1 MSSLRGFLP
10 QRFFYGWTLVGVAAF
25 VMVIGTVPLFQG
37 MTAWFVVFEGHFGWT
52 RTQLSI
58 AFSMSRVEGS
68 IMGPIS
74 GYLIDKLGSRRMV
87 LIGLVIAGGG
97 FVIMSQMT
105 NIWHFYL
112 AFIVMSMGVGLGT
125 WMPMMTVLNNW
136 FLRNRS
142 IAMAL
147 AMEGFLVGGMVL
159 VPLLAFAIDPDVI
172 GRPGWRITAL
182 AIGLF
187 LVAAA
192 FPVSLLIRNAPEP
205 YGQFPDGEPIARPRQ
220 APPAASASGN
230 IGDEERDYTWQEAVR
245 TKTFWLITMGHA
257 CSSIVIVTITV
268 HLGPML
274 DDRGF
279 SLQTIGWIVGA
290 YTGVAAVFTLIG
302 GYVGDR
308 LPIRLALFGFS
319 AIQSA
324 AVWVLM
330 ISETAPMA
338 FLFAVLMGIGFGG
351 RNPLTTSI
359 RGVYFGRKA
368 FASITGMSMIPMNVM
383 LLAAPLFAG
392 IMFDATQSYFVPMAA
407 VAIVSLGGSA
417 LFLFLGSPEA
427 AAESRRQR
435 SENAP
440 QASQAD

>member
-1 MSSLRGFLP
+1 
-10 QRFFYGWTLVGVAAF
+10 
-25 VMVIGTVPLFQG
+25 MVIGTVPLFQG
-37 MTAWFVVFEGHFGWT
+37 MTAWFVVLESHFGWS

-58 AFSMSRVEGS
+58 AFSLSRVEGS

-97 FVIMSQMT
+97 FVIMSQMQ

-136 FLRNRS
+136 FARNRS
-142 IAMAL
+142 TAMAL
-147 AMEGFLVGGMVL
+147 AMEGFLVGGMIL
-159 VPLLAFAIDPDVI
+159 VPLLAFAIDPDVP
-172 GRPGWRITAL
+172 GRPGWRLTAL
-182 AIGLF
+182 VIGLF

-192 FPVSLLIRNAPEP
+192 FPLSRLVRNAPEP
-205 YGQFPDGEPIARPRQ
+205 YGQFPDGEAQARPRRV
-220 APPAASASGN
+220 AASSAGAAT
-230 IGDEERDYTWQEAVR
+230 EERDFTWQEAVR
-245 TKTFWLITMGHA
+245 TRNFWLITMGHA

-279 SLQTIGWIVGA
+279 SLQTIGWVVGA
-290 YTGVAAVFTLIG
+290 YTGVAAIFTLIG

-308 LPIRLALFGFS
+308 LPIRLALFVFS
-319 AIQSA
+319 AVQSG

-330 ISETAPMA
+330 AADTPAMA
-338 FLFAVLMGIGFGG
+338 FLFSVLMGIGFGG

-392 IMFDATQSYFVPMAA
+392 IMFDATQSYFVPMAT
-407 VAIVSLGGSA
+407 VAIVSLAGSS
-417 LFLFLGSPEA
+417 LFLFLGSPES
-427 AAESRRQR
+427 AAENRRR
-435 SENAP
+435 RAETTV
-440 QASQAD
+440 QASHAD

>member
-1 MSSLRGFLP
+1 MNLVRSLSPHRY
-10 QRFFYGWTLVGVAAF
+10 FYGWTLVGVAAF
-25 VMVIGTVPLFQG
+25 IMVIGTVPLFSG

-87 LIGLVIAGGG
+87 LVGLIIAGGG
-97 FVIMSQMT
+97 FVIMSRMT
-105 NIWHFYL
+105 SIWHFYV
-112 AFIVMSMGVGLGT
+112 AFIVMSAGVGLGT

-136 FLRNRS
+136 FVRHKS
-142 IAMAL
+142 KAMAL

-159 VPLLAFAIDPDVI
+159 VPLLAFAIDPDVP
-172 GRPGWRITAL
+172 GRPGWRMTSL
-182 AIGLF
+182 GIGLF
-187 LVAAA
+187 LIAAA
-192 FPVSLLIRNAPEP
+192 FPVSRLIRNAPEP
-205 YGQFPDGEPIARPRQ
+205 YGQHPDGDSQARQRPS
-220 APPAASASGN
+220 AAATGAAE
-230 IGDEERDYTWQEAVR
+230 DEQDYTWQEAVR

-279 SLQTIGWIVGA
+279 SLQTIGWVVGA

-319 AIQSA
+319 AVQSA

-330 ISETAPMA
+330 VAETAPMA
-338 FLFAVLMGIGFGG
+338 FLFAVLLGIGFGG

-383 LLAAPLFAG
+383 LLIAPLFAG
-392 IMFDATQSYFVPMAA
+392 IMFDATQSYFIPMAA

-417 LFLFLGSPEA
+417 LFLLLGSPEA
-427 AAESRRQR
+427 AAESRRR
-435 SENAP
+435 RTEAAT
-440 QASQAD
+440 QASHAD

>member
-1 MSSLRGFLP
+1 MSAARSLSPRGL
-10 QRFFYGWTLVGVAAF
+10 FYGWMLVGVAAF

-37 MTAWFVVFEGHFGWT
+37 MTAWFVVLESHFNWT

-58 AFSMSRVEGS
+58 AFSLSRVEGS

-74 GYLIDKLGSRRMV
+74 GYLIDRLGSRRMV
-87 LIGLVIAGGG
+87 LIGLIVAGGG
-97 FVIMSQMT
+97 FVIMSQMQ
-105 NIWHFYL
+105 NIWHFYI
-112 AFIVMSMGVGLGT
+112 AFVVMSMGVGLGT

-136 FLRNRS
+136 FVRNRS
-142 IAMAL
+142 TAMAL
-147 AMEGFLVGGMVL
+147 AMEGFLVGGMAL
-159 VPLLAFAIDPDVI
+159 VPLLAFVIDPDVP
-172 GRPGWRITAL
+172 GRPGWRMTAL
-182 AIGLF
+182 AIGIF
-187 LVAAA
+187 LMVMAL
-192 FPVSLLIRNAPEP
+192 PVSRLIRNAPEP
-205 YGQFPDGEPIARPRQ
+205 YGLFPDGDPAARPRQ
-220 APPAASASGN
+220 TASGA
-230 IGDEERDYTWQEAVR
+230 GETAEEPDFTWQEAIR
-245 TKTFWLITMGHA
+245 TGTFWLITMGHA
-257 CSSIVIVTITV
+257 CSSIVIVTLTV

-279 SLQTIGWIVGA
+279 SLQTIGWVVGA

-324 AVWVLM
+324 SVVVLM
-330 ISETAPMA
+330 LADTLWMA
-338 FLFAVLMGIGFGG
+338 YLFAVLMGIGFGG
-351 RNPLTTSI
+351 RNPLTTAI

-383 LLAAPLFAG
+383 LLASPLFAG
-392 IMFDATQSYFVPMAA
+392 IMFDATQSYFIPMAV
-407 VAIVSLGGSA
+407 VAIVSLAGSS

-427 AAESRRQR
+427 AAESRRR
-435 SENAP
+435 RAEAL

>member
-1 MSSLRGFLP
+1 MNIARSFMP
-10 QRFFYGWTLVGVAAF
+10 QRLFYGWALVGVAAF
-25 VMVIGTVPLFQG
+25 VMVVGTVPLFQG
-37 MTAWFVVFEGHFGWT
+37 MTAWFVVLESHFGWT

-58 AFSMSRVEGS
+58 AFSLSRVEGS
-68 IMGPIS
+68 IMGPVS
-74 GYLIDKLGSRRMV
+74 GYLIEKLGSRRMV

-97 FVIMSQMT
+97 FVIMSQMQ
-105 NIWHFYL
+105 NIWHFYA

-136 FLRNRS
+136 FSRNRS
-142 IAMAL
+142 TAMAL

-159 VPLLAFAIDPDVI
+159 VPLLAFAIDPDVP
-172 GRPGWRITAL
+172 GRPGWRLTAL
-182 AIGLF
+182 VIGIF
-187 LVAAA
+187 LAAVAL
-192 FPVSLLIRNAPEP
+192 PVSRLIRNAPEP
-205 YGQFPDGEPIARPRQ
+205 YGQFPDGEPAARARP
-220 APPAASASGN
+220 ASATAATSAAD
-230 IGDEERDYTWQEAVR
+230 DEPDYTWQEAVR
-245 TKTFWLITMGHA
+245 TKSFWLITMGHA

-279 SLQTIGWIVGA
+279 SLQTVGWVVGA

-319 AIQSA
+319 AVQSG
-324 AVWVLM
+324 AVWVLLM
-330 ISETAPMA
+330 ADTAQMA

-351 RNPLTTSI
+351 RNPLTTAI
-359 RGVYFGRKA
+359 RGVYFGRRA

-407 VAIVSLGGSA
+407 IAIVSLAGSS
-417 LFLFLGSPEA
+417 LFLFLGSPQA
-427 AAESRRQR
+427 AAETRRRRAATAVQG
-435 SENAP
+435 
-440 QASQAD
+440 SQAD

>member
-1 MSSLRGFLP
+1 MSAARSLSTRGL
-10 QRFFYGWTLVGVAAF
+10 FYGWTLVGVAAF

-37 MTAWFVVFEGHFGWT
+37 MTAWFVVLESHFNWT

-58 AFSMSRVEGS
+58 AFSLSRVEGS

-74 GYLIDKLGSRRMV
+74 GYLIDRLGSRRMV
-87 LIGLVIAGGG
+87 LIGLVVAGGG
-97 FVIMSQMT
+97 FVIMSQMQ
-105 NIWHFYL
+105 NIWHFYI
-112 AFIVMSMGVGLGT
+112 AFVVMSMGVGLGT

-136 FLRNRS
+136 FVRNRS
-142 IAMAL
+142 TAMAL
-147 AMEGFLVGGMVL
+147 AMEGFLVGGMAL
-159 VPLLAFAIDPDVI
+159 VPLLAFVIDPDVP
-172 GRPGWRITAL
+172 GRPGWRMTAL
-182 AIGLF
+182 AIGIF
-187 LVAAA
+187 LMVMAL
-192 FPVSLLIRNAPEP
+192 PVSRLIRNAPEP
-205 YGQFPDGEPIARPRQ
+205 YGLFPDGDPAARPRQ
-220 APPAASASGN
+220 TASGA
-230 IGDEERDYTWQEAVR
+230 GETAEEPDFTWQEAIR
-245 TKTFWLITMGHA
+245 TGTFWLITMGHA
-257 CSSIVIVTITV
+257 CSSIVIVTLTV

-279 SLQTIGWIVGA
+279 SLQTIGWVVGA

-324 AVWVLM
+324 SVVVLM
-330 ISETAPMA
+330 LADTLWMA
-338 FLFAVLMGIGFGG
+338 YLFAVLMGIGFGG
-351 RNPLTTSI
+351 RNPLTTAI

-383 LLAAPLFAG
+383 LLASPLFAG
-392 IMFDATQSYFVPMAA
+392 IMFDATQSYFIPMAV
-407 VAIVSLGGSA
+407 VAIVSLAGSS

-427 AAESRRQR
+427 AAESRRR
-435 SENAP
+435 RAEAL

>member
-1 MSSLRGFLP
+1 MNAARSFTPFRL
-10 QRFFYGWTLVGVAAF
+10 FYGWTLVGVAAF
-25 VMVIGTVPLFQG
+25 IMVIGTVPLFQG
-37 MTAWFVVFEGHFGWT
+37 MTAWFVVLEGHFGWT

-58 AFSMSRVEGS
+58 AFSLSRVEGS

-87 LIGLVIAGGG
+87 LIGLIVAGGG
-97 FVIMSQMT
+97 FVIMSRMT
-105 NIWHFYL
+105 NIWHFYV

-136 FLRNRS
+136 FTRHKS
-142 IAMAL
+142 KAMAL
-147 AMEGFLVGGMVL
+147 AMEGFLIGGMVL
-159 VPLLAFAIDPDVI
+159 VPLLAFAIDPDVP
-172 GRPGWRITAL
+172 GRPGWRMTAL
-182 AIGLF
+182 GIGLF
-187 LVAAA
+187 LIVAA
-192 FPVSLLIRNAPEP
+192 FPVSRLIRNAPEP
-205 YGQFPDGEPIARPRQ
+205 YGQFPDGDAQARPR
-220 APPAASASGN
+220 PSAAATGSAA
-230 IGDEERDYTWQEAVR
+230 EEPDYTWQEAVR

-279 SLQTIGWIVGA
+279 SLQTIGWVVGA

-319 AIQSA
+319 AVQSA

-330 ISETAPMA
+330 IAETAPMA

-383 LLAAPLFAG
+383 LLIAPLFAG
-392 IMFDATQSYFVPMAA
+392 IMFDATQSYFIPMAA
-407 VAIVSLGGSA
+407 VAIVCLAGSA
-417 LFLFLGSPEA
+417 LFLFLGSPQA
-427 AAESRRQR
+427 AAESRRR
-435 SENAP
+435 RTEAAT